1 MPMSLSTIGSIRGRI
16 ARSWRMTPMV
26 EATESVL
33 VPGEVSEQAASP
45 KDASGGERVRARA
58 RPEKMRVFDRIIVDC
73 G

>member
-1 MPMSLSTIGSIRGRI
+1 
-16 ARSWRMTPMV
+16 MV

-45 KDASGGERVRARA
+45 KDASGRERVRARS
-58 RPEKMRVFDRIIVDC
+58 RPEKMRFFDRILIDC